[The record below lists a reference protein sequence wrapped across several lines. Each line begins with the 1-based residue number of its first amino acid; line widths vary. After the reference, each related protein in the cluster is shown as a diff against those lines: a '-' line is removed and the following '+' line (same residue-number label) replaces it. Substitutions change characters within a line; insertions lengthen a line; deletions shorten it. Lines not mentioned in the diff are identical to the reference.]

1 MPDMDEGRLI
11 YGDDGRRTDKSSTAD
26 YLERIRRRAYELW
39 EQEGRPE
46 GRELA
51 LWARAEH
58 EIRQGRGRT

>member
-1 MPDMDEGRLI
+1 MPDMDEGRVRF
-11 YGDDGRRTDKSSTAD
+11 GEEDVTDRSVSSD

-51 LWARAEH
+51 HWAQAEH
-58 EIRQGRGRT
+58 EIRQGQGI